1 MSKLNMPLKDG
12 IGTRL
17 QEERKKIGLSQTELA
32 DLAGIGK
39 MTQFQYEKGTNL
51 PTLKYISSIIP
62 AGIDIQYVLF
72 GVRTNSIDVQD
83 WQKKEIEK
91 KALSLLAK
99 NEAELGNMDDD
110 KRYLMFTLLV
120 SQLTTS
126 MAQDNLTKSS
136 NE

>member
-1 MSKLNMPLKDG
+1 
-12 IGTRL
+12 
-17 QEERKKIGLSQTELA
+17 
-32 DLAGIGK
+32 